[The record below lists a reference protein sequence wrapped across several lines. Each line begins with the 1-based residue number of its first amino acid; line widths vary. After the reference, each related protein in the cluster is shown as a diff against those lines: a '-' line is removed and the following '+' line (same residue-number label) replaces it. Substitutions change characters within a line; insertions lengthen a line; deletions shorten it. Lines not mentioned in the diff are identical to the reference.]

1 MGGLGLRK
9 VRMKID
15 ISVEIATGKCE
26 RIGER
31 GSKTP
36 ARAVGRSGNSR
47 LNSEEKSAF

>member
-1 MGGLGLRK
+1 MGGLGLREGIL
-9 VRMKID
+9 KIN

-31 GSKTP
+31 DSKTP
-36 ARAVGRSGNSR
+36 GCSVGRSGNSR